1 MQQWVRAQ
9 LCSQHA
15 ASADAEN
22 WLLCLTPFALHTPQ
36 LLRLRTMIALLLLLS
51 LVAFEEVLAATV
63 ACGKACLP
71 GPGWGFIVGMV
82 GGFLGIFCLI
92 TCCCMA
98 CDNKDEN
105 QEAEKN
111 LMTSRSTDK
120 ETKDKLLPSEKMIV
134 QLVDE
139 QMNTIPFPQAELIL
153 TTFNKLL
160 SDLTAYV
167 GVQNIQGL
175 LVWSIEFGDFIQ
187 VFDMDRIPQG
197 SVKVRVVT
205 SGEKTFLRLYK
216 NI

>member
-1 MQQWVRAQ
+1 
-9 LCSQHA
+9 
-15 ASADAEN
+15 
-22 WLLCLTPFALHTPQ
+22 
-36 LLRLRTMIALLLLLS
+36 
-51 LVAFEEVLAATV
+51 
-63 ACGKACLP
+63 
-71 GPGWGFIVGMV
+71 
-82 GGFLGIFCLI
+82 
-92 TCCCMA
+92 MA

-111 LMTSRSTDK
+111 PMTSTSTVV
-120 ETKDKLLPSEKMIV
+120 ERGLSEKDKLLPSEKMIV
-134 QLVDE
+134 KLVDE
-139 QMNTIPFPQAELIL
+139 QMDTIPFPQAELVL

-175 LVWSIEFGDFIQ
+175 LVWSIEAGDFIQ